1 MDTSKADVSR
11 LYKPQ
16 FSFFGCG
23 YVNKQGMAVP
33 QVKPFYDARLPY
45 EIYRYIKGGKA
56 REATLELRQITDEKE
71 ARRFKVLNFR
81 AFTPAGVFKY
91 RNVHSLFLYN
101 QLIVIDID
109 NISSQKRLHDIRQ
122 LLLNDP
128 YFETELLFVSPS
140 GNGLKWIVYLGDVR
154 PEEHGHYFRIIA
166 DYLRINYGIIA
177 DESGKDI
184 CRLCFLPY
192 DPDCYIN
199 PDLNLRDFKGC

>member
-23 YVNKQGMAVP
+23 YVNKQGVAVP

-81 AFTPAGVFKY
+81 AWTRPGVFK
-91 RNVHSLFLYN
+91 
-101 QLIVIDID
+101 
-109 NISSQKRLHDIRQ
+109 
-122 LLLNDP
+122 
-128 YFETELLFVSPS
+128 
-140 GNGLKWIVYLGDVR
+140 
-154 PEEHGHYFRIIA
+154 
-166 DYLRINYGIIA
+166 
-177 DESGKDI
+177 
-184 CRLCFLPY
+184 
-192 DPDCYIN
+192 
-199 PDLNLRDFKGC
+199 